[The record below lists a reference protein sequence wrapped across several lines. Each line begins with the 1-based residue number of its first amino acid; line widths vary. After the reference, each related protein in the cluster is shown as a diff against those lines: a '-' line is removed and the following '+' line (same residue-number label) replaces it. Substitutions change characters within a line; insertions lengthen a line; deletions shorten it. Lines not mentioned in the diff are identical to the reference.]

1 MTEREKLV
9 KDIDGANTRIQTRL
23 KEVDDYKDIIRSK
36 GTRNYV
42 STKVLDSVMIGLVIS
57 FLILVVLRILEYIIA
72 GTTVYSTLAPAIII
86 IIIMFV
92 LSLGAWKV
100 SKMNKIVSYRGSIK
114 MYWELSNAE
123 HAHVEIFKYPNDEI
137 DIVAKHKLR
146 QITFIEINIL
156 HFKYKKYNKAVR
168 HHTQLTE
175 ELLKKDKETVDKNS

>member
-9 KDIDGANTRIQTRL
+9 KEIDEANTRIQTRL

-42 STKVLDSVMIGLVIS
+42 STKVLDSVMIGLAIS
-57 FLILVVLRILEYIIA
+57 FLILVVLRILEYIIV
-72 GTTVYSTLAPAIII
+72 GTTVYSTLAPA

-123 HAHVEIFKYPNDEI
+123 HAHVEIFKYPNDEV

-146 QITFIEINIL
+146 QITFTEINIL
-156 HFKYKKYNKAVR
+156 HFKYRKYNKAVR

>member
-9 KDIDGANTRIQTRL
+9 KEIDEANTRIQTRL

-42 STKVLDSVMIGLVIS
+42 STKVLDSVMVGLIIC
-57 FLILVVLRILEYIIA
+57 FFILVMLRVLEYFVTGNA
-72 GTTVYSTLAPAIII
+72 VYSPLAPAV
-86 IIIMFV
+86 IIMFV
-92 LSLGAWKV
+92 LALGTWKV

-146 QITFIEINIL
+146 QITFTEINIL
-156 HFKYKKYNKAVR
+156 HFKYRKYNKAVR

>member
-9 KDIDGANTRIQTRL
+9 KDIDDANRDIQIRL

-42 STKVLDSVMIGLVIS
+42 STKVLDSVMVGLIISFFILVILRVTES
-57 FLILVVLRILEYIIA
+57 LVT
-72 GTTVYSTLAPAIII
+72 GNTVYSSLAPAV
-86 IIIMFV
+86 IIMFV
-92 LSLGAWKV
+92 LALGTWKV

-123 HAHVEIFKYPNDEI
+123 HAHVEIFKYPNDEV

-156 HFKYKKYNKAVR
+156 HFKYRKYNKAVR

>member
-9 KDIDGANTRIQTRL
+9 KEIDEANTRIQTRL

-42 STKVLDSVMIGLVIS
+42 STKVLDSVMIGLAIG
-57 FLILVVLRILEYIIA
+57 FLILIVLRILEYIIA
-72 GTTVYSTLAPAIII
+72 GTTVYSTLAPA

-123 HAHVEIFKYPNDEI
+123 HAHVEIFKYPND
-137 DIVAKHKLR
+137 
-146 QITFIEINIL
+146 
-156 HFKYKKYNKAVR
+156 
-168 HHTQLTE
+168 
-175 ELLKKDKETVDKNS
+175 

>member
-9 KDIDGANTRIQTRL
+9 KDIDEANRDIQIRL

-42 STKVLDSVMIGLVIS
+42 STRVLDLTTLGLVIS
-57 FLILVVLRILEYIIA
+57 FFILLMLRVLEYFVTGNA
-72 GTTVYSTLAPAIII
+72 FYSPLAPAIII
-86 IIIMFV
+86 MFV
-92 LSLGAWKV
+92 LVLGTWKV

-123 HAHVEIFKYPNDEI
+123 KNQAKIFKYPDDEV

-156 HFKYKKYNKAVR
+156 HFKYMKYNKAVEN
-168 HHTQLTE
+168 HTKLSK
-175 ELLKKDKETVDKNS
+175 ELFKKDKETVDKNK

>member
-9 KDIDGANTRIQTRL
+9 KEIDEANTRIQTRL

-42 STKVLDSVMIGLVIS
+42 STKVLNSVMIGLAIG
-57 FLILVVLRILEYIIA
+57 FLILVVLRIMEYIIA
-72 GTTVYSTLAPAIII
+72 GTTTYSTLAPAI

-92 LSLGAWKV
+92 LSLGAWRV

-123 HAHVEIFKYPNDEI
+123 HAHVEIFKYPNDEV

-156 HFKYKKYNKAVR
+156 HLKYKKYNKAVR

>member
-9 KDIDGANTRIQTRL
+9 KDIDEANRDIQIRL

-42 STKVLDSVMIGLVIS
+42 STKVLDSIMVGLIISFFILVI
-57 FLILVVLRILEYIIA
+57 LRVIEYLVTGNA
-72 GTTVYSTLAPAIII
+72 VYSPLAPAV
-86 IIIMFV
+86 IIMFV
-92 LSLGAWKV
+92 LALGTWKV

-123 HAHVEIFKYPNDEI
+123 HAHVEIFKYPDDEV

-146 QITFIEINIL
+146 QITFTEINIL

>member
-9 KDIDGANTRIQTRL
+9 KDIDDANRDIQIRL

-42 STKVLDSVMIGLVIS
+42 STKVLDSVMVGLIISFFILVI
-57 FLILVVLRILEYIIA
+57 LRVIEYLVT
-72 GTTVYSTLAPAIII
+72 GNTVYSPLAPAV
-86 IIIMFV
+86 IIMFV
-92 LSLGAWKV
+92 LALGTWKV

-123 HAHVEIFKYPNDEI
+123 QNQAEIFKYPDDEV

-146 QITFIEINIL
+146 QITFSEINIL
-156 HFKYKKYNKAVR
+156 HFKYMKYNKAVEN
-168 HHTQLTE
+168 HTKLSK
-175 ELLKKDKETVDKNS
+175 ELFKKDKETVDKNK

>member
-9 KDIDGANTRIQTRL
+9 KDIDEANTRIQTRL

-42 STKVLDSVMIGLVIS
+42 STKVLDSVMVGLIIC
-57 FLILVVLRILEYIIA
+57 FFILVMLRVLEYFVTGNA
-72 GTTVYSTLAPAIII
+72 VYSPLAPAV
-86 IIIMFV
+86 IIMFV
-92 LSLGAWKV
+92 LALGTWKV

-146 QITFIEINIL
+146 QITFTEINIL
-156 HFKYKKYNKAVR
+156 HFKYRKYNKAVR

>member
-9 KDIDGANTRIQTRL
+9 KDIDEANRDIQIRL

-42 STKVLDSVMIGLVIS
+42 STKVLDSVMVGLIIS
-57 FLILVVLRILEYIIA
+57 FFILIILRVIEYFVTGNA
-72 GTTVYSTLAPAIII
+72 VYSPLAPAV
-86 IIIMFV
+86 IIMFV
-92 LSLGAWKV
+92 LALGTWKV

-123 HAHVEIFKYPNDEI
+123 HAHVEIFKYPDDEV

-146 QITFIEINIL
+146 QITFTEINIL

-175 ELLKKDKETVDKNS
+175 ELLKKDKETVDKNK

>member
-9 KDIDGANTRIQTRL
+9 KDIDDANRDIQIRL

-42 STKVLDSVMIGLVIS
+42 STKVLNSVTVGLVTS
-57 FLILVVLRILEYIIA
+57 FFILVILRELEYFVTGNA
-72 GTTVYSTLAPAIII
+72 VYSPLAPAV
-86 IIIMFV
+86 IIMFV
-92 LSLGAWKV
+92 LALGTWKV

-123 HAHVEIFKYPNDEI
+123 QNQAEIFKYPDDEV

-146 QITFIEINIL
+146 QITFTEINIL
-156 HFKYKKYNKAVR
+156 HFKYMKYNKAVEN
-168 HHTQLTE
+168 HTKLSK
-175 ELLKKDKETVDKNS
+175 ELFKKDKETVDKNK

>member
-9 KDIDGANTRIQTRL
+9 KDIDDANRDIQIRL

-57 FLILVVLRILEYIIA
+57 FFIIVILRVIEYLVTGNA
-72 GTTVYSTLAPAIII
+72 VYSPLAPAV
-86 IIIMFV
+86 IIMFA
-92 LSLGAWKV
+92 LALGTWKV

-123 HAHVEIFKYPNDEI
+123 QNQAEIFKYPDDEV

-146 QITFIEINIL
+146 QITFSEINIL
-156 HFKYKKYNKAVR
+156 HFKYMKYNKAVEN
-168 HHTQLTE
+168 HSKLSK
-175 ELLKKDKETVDKNS
+175 ELFKKDKETVDKNK

>member
-9 KDIDGANTRIQTRL
+9 KDIDEANRDIQIRL

-42 STKVLDSVMIGLVIS
+42 STKVLDSVMVGLIIS
-57 FLILVVLRILEYIIA
+57 FFILIILRVIEYFVTGNA
-72 GTTVYSTLAPAIII
+72 VYSPLAPAV
-86 IIIMFV
+86 IIMFV
-92 LSLGAWKV
+92 LALGTWKV

-123 HAHVEIFKYPNDEI
+123 HAHVEIFKYPDDEV

-146 QITFIEINIL
+146 QITFTEINIL

>member
-9 KDIDGANTRIQTRL
+9 KDIDEANRDIQIRL

-42 STKVLDSVMIGLVIS
+42 STKVLDSVMVGLIIS
-57 FLILVVLRILEYIIA
+57 FFILIILRVIEYFVTGNA
-72 GTTVYSTLAPAIII
+72 VYSPLAPAV
-86 IIIMFV
+86 IIMFV
-92 LSLGAWKV
+92 LALGTWKV

-123 HAHVEIFKYPNDEI
+123 HAHVEIFKYPNDEV

-156 HFKYKKYNKAVR
+156 HFKYRKYNKAVR